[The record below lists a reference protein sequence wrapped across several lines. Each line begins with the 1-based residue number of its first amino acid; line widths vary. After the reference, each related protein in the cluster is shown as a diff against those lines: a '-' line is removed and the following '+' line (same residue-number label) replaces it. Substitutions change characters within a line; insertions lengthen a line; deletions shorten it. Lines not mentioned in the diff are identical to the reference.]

1 MWLRALASDREVRF
15 RVCSVCGEWGRM
27 VLEVVRRP
35 DDGVRLRMVNG
46 AVYRLGGYVRYVHG
60 GHEFSEPFYEGAG
73 VWRER

>member
-1 MWLRALASDREVRF
+1 MASDRQVRF
-15 RVCSVCGEWGRM
+15 RVCSVCGEWGMM
-27 VLEVVRRP
+27 VLEVVRH

-46 AVYRLGGYVRYVHG
+46 AVYRLGGYVRYLHG